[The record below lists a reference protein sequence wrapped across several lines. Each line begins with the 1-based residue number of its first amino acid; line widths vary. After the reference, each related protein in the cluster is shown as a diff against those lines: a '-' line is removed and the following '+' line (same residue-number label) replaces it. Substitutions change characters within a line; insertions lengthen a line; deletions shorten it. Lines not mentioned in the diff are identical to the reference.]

1 MKIVRDN
8 PLFFAFLLPAFVDSV
23 ITLLGQTPQ
32 YWSQQRIVNEA
43 NPVYYFLLVSPW
55 LYIIGSIIWFAIW
68 YWVIKKIKEPFNIF
82 LMFLFTIGHS
92 WGSSTWIL
100 RFLRE
105 QGLFRYGD
113 QLSQMIGW
121 AIIILYFSIVA
132 LFASYFLLIYL
143 KKKINYSK

>member
-1 MKIVRDN
+1 VKIIHYN
-8 PLFFAFLLPAFVDSV
+8 PLFFTFLFPAFFDSA

-32 YWSQQRIVNEA
+32 YWSHQRIVNEA
-43 NPVYYFLLVSPW
+43 SPVYYFLLVSPW

-68 YWVIKKIKEPFNIF
+68 YWIIKKIKEPFNFF
-82 LMFLFTIGHS
+82 LMFLFIIGHS

-105 QGLFRYGD
+105 QGLFQNGD
-113 QLSQMIGW
+113 QFSQMIEW
-121 AIIILYFSIVA
+121 ATMILYFSIVG

-143 KKKINYSK
+143 RKE